1 LSGLRPL
8 NTPFFGTSTSNC
20 VSPTVYCMHGSI
32 SSEEGQAIMKNLIPS
47 IKGTRD
53 FYPQEMAVRDFLYA
67 TMRRVS
73 ESFGYQ
79 EYDGPFLESI
89 DLYAAKS
96 GEELVKEQSFVFPD
110 RGGDLIT
117 LRPELTPTLVRM
129 VAQRQKELVFPL
141 RWWSWGPFWRYERP
155 QKGRTRE
162 FFQWNV
168 DIIGAV
174 SPEADAELA
183 AVMATFFKEVG
194 LQPDEVKVLVNN
206 RRLME
211 AELDQMGVSSD
222 LHTAVFR
229 LIDRRDK
236 LSPADWEAY
245 ALETGL
251 TAYQLKDLKNLLADN
266 ELWRSS
272 DELVRFF
279 RAVEALGVSDYVIFA
294 PHIIRGLDYY
304 TGTVYEAQE
313 QKGDIRRAILGGGR
327 YDNLMADVGGDPLP
341 GVGFAMGD
349 LVITLILEKLGRLP
363 EARGDSPA
371 SVLVTVFDDQHI
383 LDSFQVAAELRRAG
397 LKIAVSPTATKLP
410 KQFKYADRMGAK
422 VVVVIGPDEAI
433 RGQLTIKDL
442 RHGTQQTLPRPAAA
456 AAIRQLLESNP
467 GS

>member
-1 LSGLRPL
+1 
-8 NTPFFGTSTSNC
+8 
-20 VSPTVYCMHGSI
+20 M
-32 SSEEGQAIMKNLIPS
+32 
-47 IKGTRD
+47 
-53 FYPQEMAVRDFLYA
+53 
-67 TMRRVS
+67 
-73 ESFGYQ
+73 
-79 EYDGPFLESI
+79 LE
-89 DLYAAKS
+89 K
-96 GEELVKEQSFVFPD
+96 
-110 RGGDLIT
+110 
-117 LRPELTPTLVRM
+117 
-129 VAQRQKELVFPL
+129 
-141 RWWSWGPFWRYERP
+141 
-155 QKGRTRE
+155 
-162 FFQWNV
+162 
-168 DIIGAV
+168 
-174 SPEADAELA
+174 
-183 AVMATFFKEVG
+183 
-194 LQPDEVKVLVNN
+194 
-206 RRLME
+206 
-211 AELDQMGVSSD
+211 MGVSSD

-251 TAYQLKDLKNLLADN
+251 TASQLEDLKNLLADN

-279 RAVEALGVSDYVIFA
+279 RAVEALGVSDYVVFA

-410 KQFKYADRMGAK
+410 KQFKYADRMGVK
-422 VVVVIGPDEAI
+422 VVVVIGPDEAN

>member
-1 LSGLRPL
+1 
-8 NTPFFGTSTSNC
+8 
-20 VSPTVYCMHGSI
+20 
-32 SSEEGQAIMKNLIPS
+32 MKNLIQS

-53 FYPQEMAVRDFLYA
+53 FYPKEIGVRNFLYA

-73 ESFGYQ
+73 EAYGYQ

-117 LRPELTPTLVRM
+117 LRPELTPSLVRM
-129 VAQRQKELVFPL
+129 VAQRQNKLVFPL

-168 DIIGAV
+168 DIVGAV

-194 LQPDEVKVLVNN
+194 LQPDEVQVLVNN

-211 AELDQMGVSSD
+211 AELEGLGIGAGLRTS
-222 LHTAVFR
+222 VFR

-236 LSPADWEAY
+236 LAPAEWEAY
-245 ALETGL
+245 TLESGL
-251 TAYQLKDLKNLLADN
+251 NSEQLSGLQVLLSDQ
-266 ELWRSS
+266 ELWQKSG
-272 DELVRFF
+272 ELVRFF
-279 RAVEALGVSDYVIFA
+279 KAVEALGVKEYVRFA

-313 QKGDIRRAILGGGR
+313 QKGEFRRAILGGGR
-327 YDNLMADVGGDPLP
+327 YDNLMADVGGEPLP

-349 LVITLILEKLGRLP
+349 LVITLILEKMGRLP
-363 EARGDSPA
+363 KELGSSPA
-371 SVLVTVFDDQHI
+371 AVLVTVFDDEHM
-383 LDSFQVAAELRRAG
+383 LDSFEVAAELRQAG
-397 LKIAVSPTATKLP
+397 LKVACYPILAKLP
-410 KQFKYADRMGAK
+410 KQFKYADRMGMQA
-422 VVVVIGPDEAI
+422 VVVIGPEEASS
-433 RGQLTIKDL
+433 GELTLKDL
-442 RHGTQQTLPRPAAA
+442 RAGAQKRVRRGEAAA
-456 AAIRQLLESNP
+456 ALWKLLESSP

>member
-1 LSGLRPL
+1 
-8 NTPFFGTSTSNC
+8 
-20 VSPTVYCMHGSI
+20 
-32 SSEEGQAIMKNLIPS
+32 MKNLIQS

-53 FYPQEMAVRDFLYA
+53 FYPEEMGVRNFLYT

-73 ESFGYQ
+73 EAFGYQ

-89 DLYAAKS
+89 ELYAAKS

-117 LRPELTPTLVRM
+117 LRPELTPSLVRM
-129 VAQRQKELVFPL
+129 VAQRQNELVFPL

-183 AVMATFFKEVG
+183 AVMATFFREVG

-211 AELDQMGVSSD
+211 TELERLGVSDS
-222 LHTAVFR
+222 LRMAVFR

-236 LSPADWEAY
+236 MTPEEWEAF
-245 ALETGL
+245 ALEAGL
-251 TAYQLKDLKNLLADN
+251 NQEQLAGLKRLLGN
-266 ELWRSS
+266 QELWQES
-272 DELVRFF
+272 DELRRFF
-279 RAVEALGVSDYVIFA
+279 KAVRALGVEDYVAFA

-304 TGTVYEAQE
+304 TGTVFEAQE

-327 YDNLMADVGGDPLP
+327 YDNLMADVGGEALP

-349 LVITLILEKLGRLP
+349 LVISLILEKRGHLP
-363 EARGDSPA
+363 KKVGDSPA
-371 SVLVTVFDDQHI
+371 SALVTVFDEEHMQASIETAAALRQSGHK
-383 LDSFQVAAELRRAG
+383 VACYPVVAR
-397 LKIAVSPTATKLP
+397 LP
-410 KQFKYADRMGAK
+410 KQFKYADRMGIQ
-422 VVVVIGPDEAI
+422 VVVVVGPEEAAS
-433 RGQLTIKDL
+433 GEVTLKDL
-442 RHGTQQTLPRPAAA
+442 QAGTQQRVRRADAPS
-456 AAIRQLLESNP
+456 AIQKMLESRP
-467 GS
+467 VT

>member
-1 LSGLRPL
+1 
-8 NTPFFGTSTSNC
+8 
-20 VSPTVYCMHGSI
+20 
-32 SSEEGQAIMKNLIPS
+32 MKNLIPS

-53 FYPQEMAVRDFLYA
+53 FYPEEMMVRNFLYA

-129 VAQRQKELVFPL
+129 VAQRQKDLVFPL

-183 AVMATFFKEVG
+183 AVMATFFKQVD
-194 LQPDEVKVLVNN
+194 LQPEEVKVLVNN

-211 AELDQMGVSSD
+211 AELEKLGVGAD
-222 LHTAVFR
+222 LRADVFR

-236 LSPADWEAY
+236 LSAQDWEAY

-251 TAYQLKDLKNLLADN
+251 KATQLKGLKNLLADN
-266 ELWRSS
+266 ELWQSS

-279 RAVEALGVSDYVIFA
+279 RAVEALGVSDYVVFA

-304 TGTVYEAQE
+304 TGTVFEAQE

-349 LVITLILEKLGRLP
+349 LVITLILEKLGRTP
-363 EARGDSPA
+363 NERGNSPA
-371 SVLVTVFDDQHI
+371 AVWVTVFDEEHT
-383 LDSFQVAAELRRAG
+383 LDSFQVAAELRQAG
-397 LKIAVSPTATKLP
+397 LQVGVSPTASKLP
-410 KQFKYADRMGAK
+410 KQFKYADRMGIK
-422 VVVVIGPDEAI
+422 IVVVIGPDEAA
-433 RGQLTIKDL
+433 RDQLTIKDL
-442 RHGTQQTLPRPAAA
+442 RQGTQQSVERASAA
-456 AAIRQLLESNP
+456 AAIRQLLESNS

>member
-1 LSGLRPL
+1 
-8 NTPFFGTSTSNC
+8 
-20 VSPTVYCMHGSI
+20 
-32 SSEEGQAIMKNLIPS
+32 MKNVIPS

-53 FYPQEMAVRDFLYA
+53 FYPEEMAMRDFLYA

-129 VAQRQKELVFPL
+129 VAQRQRELVFPL

-194 LQPDEVKVLVNN
+194 LQPEEVKVLVNN

-211 AELDQMGVSSD
+211 AELAKIGIGLD
-222 LHTAVFR
+222 LRAAVFR

-236 LSPADWEAY
+236 LSPADWDSY

-251 TAYQLKDLKNLLADN
+251 RLPQLDGLKKLLADN
-266 ELWRSS
+266 ELWQNS

-279 RAVEALGVSDYVIFA
+279 RAVEALGVSDYVVFT

-304 TGTVYEAQE
+304 TGTVFEAQE
-313 QKGDIRRAILGGGR
+313 QKGDIRRAVLGGGR

-349 LVITLILEKLGRLP
+349 LVITLILENLGRFP
-363 EARGDSPA
+363 AQRGRSPA
-371 SVLVTVFDDQHI
+371 SVLVTVFDDEHI
-383 LDSFQVAAELRRAG
+383 LTSFQAAAELRRAG
-397 LKIAVSPTATKLP
+397 LKVAVSPTASKLP
-410 KQFKYADRMGAK
+410 KQFKYADRMGMR
-422 VVVVIGPDEAI
+422 VVVVIGPDEAA
-433 RGQLTIKDL
+433 RGELTLKDL
-442 RHGTQQTLPRPAAA
+442 RQGAQQSVKQVGAAA
-456 AAIRQLLESNP
+456 VIQQLLESNP

>member
-1 LSGLRPL
+1 LKIHNSRGKA
-8 NTPFFGTSTSNC
+8 
-20 VSPTVYCMHGSI
+20 
-32 SSEEGQAIMKNLIPS
+32 AIMKNLIQS

-53 FYPQEMAVRDFLYA
+53 FYPQEMAVRNFLYK

-73 ESFGYQ
+73 ESYGYQ

-117 LRPELTPTLVRM
+117 LRPELTPSLVRM
-129 VAQRQKELVFPL
+129 VAQRQNQLVFPL

-194 LQPDEVKVLVNN
+194 LQPDEVQVLVNN

-211 AELDQMGVSSD
+211 AELDALGIGAGQRTS
-222 LHTAVFR
+222 VFR

-236 LSPADWEAY
+236 MTPPDWEAY
-245 ALETGL
+245 ALESGL
-251 TAYQLKDLKNLLADN
+251 NKDQLSGLKDLLADQ
-266 ELWRSS
+266 ELWKKSE
-272 DELVRFF
+272 ELRRFF
-279 RAVEALGVSDYVIFA
+279 KAMEALGVKEYVRFA

-349 LVITLILEKLGRLP
+349 LVISLILEKMGHLP
-363 EARGDSPA
+363 EELGNSPA
-371 SVLVTVFDDQHI
+371 SVLVTVFDEDHM
-383 LDSFQVAAELRRAG
+383 LASFEAAAELRQAG
-397 LKIAVSPTATKLP
+397 LKVACYPTAGKLP
-410 KQFKYADRMGAK
+410 KQFKYADRMGMKA
-422 VVVVIGPDEAI
+422 VVVIGPEEADSDEWT
-433 RGQLTIKDL
+433 LKDL
-442 RHGTQQTLPRPAAA
+442 LAGTQRRVRRAEAAA
-456 AAIRQLLESNP
+456 AVWEVLESSP
-467 GS
+467 GT

>member
-1 LSGLRPL
+1 VLQSKLEDFLTLGE
-8 NTPFFGTSTSNC
+8 S
-20 VSPTVYCMHGSI
+20 
-32 SSEEGQAIMKNLIPS
+32 QAIMKNLIPS

-53 FYPQEMAVRDFLYA
+53 FYPEEMAVRDFLYA

-96 GEELVKEQSFVFPD
+96 GQELVKEQSFVFPD

-129 VAQRQKELVFPL
+129 VAQRQNKLVFPL

-168 DIIGAV
+168 DIIGTV

-194 LQPDEVKVLVNN
+194 LQPQEVKVLVNN

-211 AELDQMGVSSD
+211 TELVQMGID
-222 LHTAVFR
+222 PELCTDVFR

-236 LSPADWEAY
+236 LSAADWEIY

-251 TAYQLKDLKNLLADN
+251 SSSQLRGLEKLLADKG
-266 ELWRSS
+266 LWKNS

-279 RAVEALGVSDYVIFA
+279 RAVDALGVADYVAFA
-294 PHIIRGLDYY
+294 AHIIRGLDYY
-304 TGTVYEAQE
+304 TGTVFEAQE

-349 LVITLILEKLGRLP
+349 LVITLILEKLGHLP
-363 EARGDSPA
+363 EDCGRSPA
-371 SVLVTVFDDQHI
+371 PVFVTVFDAQLI
-383 LDSFQVAAELRRAG
+383 LNSFQVAAELRQAG
-397 LKIAVSPTATKLP
+397 LRVAVSPTASRLP
-410 KQFKYADRMGAK
+410 KQFKYADRMGMM
-422 VVVVIGPDEAI
+422 VVVVIGPDEAAN
-433 RGQLTIKDL
+433 GELTIKDL
-442 RHGTQQTLPRPAAA
+442 RQGSQQRLPRTEAA
-456 AAIRQLLESNP
+456 AAIRKLLESSP
-467 GS
+467 GL

>member
-1 LSGLRPL
+1 
-8 NTPFFGTSTSNC
+8 
-20 VSPTVYCMHGSI
+20 
-32 SSEEGQAIMKNLIPS
+32 MKNIIPS
-47 IKGTRD
+47 LKGTRD
-53 FYPQEMAVRDFLYA
+53 FYPAEMAARDFLYT

-79 EYDGPFLESI
+79 EYDGPFLETI

-117 LRPELTPTLVRM
+117 LRPELTPSLVRM
-129 VAQRQKELVFPL
+129 VAQRQRELAFPL

-168 DIIGAV
+168 DIIGQV

-194 LQPDEVKVLVNN
+194 LGPDEVKVLVNN

-211 AELDQMGVSSD
+211 AELARLGIDPQLNID
-222 LHTAVFR
+222 VFR

-236 LSPADWEAY
+236 LSPADWQAY
-245 ALETGL
+245 AFESGL
-251 TAYQLKDLKNLLADN
+251 SPSQYAGLVELLADQD
-266 ELWRSS
+266 LWQSS
-272 DELVRFF
+272 DELLRFF
-279 RAVEALGVSDYVIFA
+279 KAIDALGVADYVVFA

-304 TGTVYEAQE
+304 TGTVYEAQA
-313 QKGDIRRAILGGGR
+313 QVGDVRRAILGGGR

-349 LVITLILEKLGRLP
+349 LVITLILEKLGRFP
-363 EARGDSPA
+363 QERGRSPA
-371 SVLVTVFDDQHI
+371 PVLVTVFDEGLI
-383 LDSFQVAAELRRAG
+383 LESFQVAAELRQSG
-397 LKIAVSPTATKLP
+397 LKVACSPAPSKLP
-410 KQFKYADRMGAK
+410 KQFKYADRMGMQ
-422 VVVVIGPDEAI
+422 VVVVIGPDEAAQ
-433 RGQLTIKDL
+433 GQLTVKDL
-442 RHGTQQTLPRPAAA
+442 RQGSQQTLPRSAAPAL
-456 AAIRQLLESNP
+456 IRQLLESSP